1 MPELPE
7 VETIRRGIAPFIVG
21 RKVQGVVLRTAM
33 LRWPVPADLAERLTG
48 RTVQDVERRGKY
60 LLLGTDGGTLLIHLG
75 MSGYLRILEKSLPPG
90 KHDHADID
98 FTGGICLRLND
109 TRRFGALLWVEG
121 DPLLHP
127 LLAGL
132 GPEPLSG
139 DLTGDY
145 LHGRARGRRIAV
157 KPFIMDHR
165 VVVGVGN
172 IYASESLFR
181 AAIDPRTPAGR
192 LSPDHYRQLATAIR
206 QVLEEAI
213 AAGGTTLRDFSD
225 QNGRPGY
232 FALQLQVYGR
242 DGEPCPVCG
251 RAVEKITLGQR
262 STFFCPRCQH

>member
-21 RKVQGVVLRTAM
+21 HRVRNVVLRTPM
-33 LRWPVPADLAERLTG
+33 LRWPISPDLADELTG
-48 RTVQDVERRGKY
+48 RTIEAVERRGKY
-60 LLLGTDGGTLLIHLG
+60 LLLRTEAGTLLIHLG
-75 MSGYLRILEKSLPPG
+75 MSGFLRVLDSPLVPG
-90 KHDHADID
+90 KHDHVDIEFD
-98 FTGGICLRLND
+98 GNLCLRLND
-109 TRRFGALLWVEG
+109 TRRFGALLWVED
-121 DPLLHP
+121 DPLGHP
-127 LLAGL
+127 LLAEL

-139 DLTGDY
+139 EFTGDY
-145 LHGRARGRRIAV
+145 LHTHSRGRRIAV
-157 KPFIMDHR
+157 KSFRMDHR

-181 AAIDPRTPAGR
+181 AGIDPRKPVGGISLARYQR
-192 LSPDHYRQLATAIR
+192 LTEAVR

-242 DGEPCPVCG
+242 EGEPCPKC
-251 RAVEKITLGQR
+251 QR
-262 STFFCPRCQH
+262 